1 MKFKTRKTWATM
13 LLVGLMLA
21 TLLAACGDNN
31 SNSTSQPAAGGQSPA
46 AGAGQ
51 NTGQNGSG
59 AASGPTVELNVMLDP
74 ASAESGPPPS
84 DWWVYQKIKDTL
96 NINLKFNML
105 PTGADGTTKLN
116 AMAVSNSLPD
126 LFQLN
131 NNNRPL
137 LFQYAQQGLLA
148 TVDSLYP
155 MMPNRTKDR
164 YTDEN
169 MKKLDSYNGKV
180 YGLQETG
187 AASLFHR
194 TALVIRQDWL
204 DKLGLKAPTTLD
216 EFMSVAKAF
225 TEKDPDGNGK
235 NDTYGFG
242 AFIDGG
248 PGLGGA
254 FDPIFG
260 AFGLAGA
267 WDLNDPNTFQ
277 ATYQNPNY
285 AKGVQFL
292 AQLNQAKV
300 LDPDWPTMKI
310 DDWRARWKQGKYG
323 MFVEDFC
330 ALSCSSNYHD
340 FDVNNPH
347 GKVVM
352 IPPPK
357 GPDGKSAVGAGPT
370 SGNNWAVSKKALDSG
385 KGQAIAKFLEWAN
398 SGEGYYALG
407 FGQEGVNYKL
417 DANGNISKEGLDA
430 NAAYDSKQ
438 SQRLLQMKWLA
449 YKGSDPELHARYAAF
464 KTGDGRDMDP
474 LQYYKTANGS
484 PWIDSS
490 ATQLIPPPS
499 NSADVSRYISENL
512 VQFVLGQKPLND
524 GSWKTFVDGL
534 NGLGFQDYVSKAKDT
549 LKTAGFLK

>member
-1 MKFKTRKTWATM
+1 MKYGTKKTWASVF
-13 LLVGLMLA
+13 LVGLMLA
-21 TLLAACGDNN
+21 MLLAACGDN
-31 SNSTSQPAAGGQSPA
+31 TTAPAATGQSPA
-46 AGAGQ
+46 AGQSAAAGQ
-51 NTGQNGSG
+51 STT
-59 AASGPTVELNVMLDP
+59 AANAGNSGPAVELNVMLDP

-84 DWWVYQKIKDTL
+84 DWWVYQKVKDQL
-96 NINLKFNML
+96 NITLKFNML

-164 YTDEN
+164 YSDDN
-169 MKKLDSYNGKV
+169 MKKLDTYSGKI

-194 TALVIRQDWL
+194 TAMVIRQDWL

-216 EFMSVAKAF
+216 EFMTVAKAF

-248 PGLGGA
+248 PGLGGG

-260 AFGLAGA
+260 AFGLSGA
-267 WDLNDPNTFQ
+267 WDLNDPSNFQ
-277 ATYQNPNY
+277 ASYQNPNY
-285 AKGVQFL
+285 MKGVQFL
-292 AQLNQAKV
+292 AQMNQAKV

-330 ALSCSSNYHD
+330 ALSCQANYHD
-340 FDVNNPH
+340 FDVNNPK
-347 GKVVM
+347 GKVVI

-357 GPDGKSAVGAGPT
+357 GPDGKSAVGAGPS
-370 SGNNWAVSKKALDSG
+370 SGNNWAVAKKAIDAG
-385 KGQAIAKFLEWAN
+385 KGPAIAKFLEWVN
-398 SGEGYYALG
+398 NGEGYYALG

-417 DANGNISKEGLDA
+417 DASGNISKEGLDP

-438 SQRLLQMKWLA
+438 SQRILQMKWLA
-449 YKGSDPELHARYAAF
+449 YKGSDAELHARYGPF

-474 LQYYKTANGS
+474 LQYYKSANGS
-484 PWIDSS
+484 AWIDST
-490 ATQLIPPPS
+490 ATQLIQPAA
-499 NSADVSRYISENL
+499 NAADINRYVSENL

-534 NGLGFQDYVSKAKDT
+534 SGLGFQDYVSKAKDT